1 MKSLKGT
8 KTAENLMKSFAG
20 ESQARMRY
28 TFFAKTA
35 LKEGYNQISKIFI
48 ETAENERAHA
58 KRFYEFLKDDFQGET
73 LDVNASYPVEL
84 PTDTKT
90 NLIYAADGEHD
101 ENTNLY
107 PTFAKVAEEEGFPE
121 IAAAFRMICKVE
133 VAHEVRYRKLAANL
147 VNGAVFKK
155 DSDKTLWKCSNCGFI
170 YEGAEAPAK
179 CPACLHPQAFF
190 ELFVENY

>member
-28 TFFAKTA
+28 TFFAKAA

-58 KRFYEFLKDDFQGET
+58 KRFYEFLKDDFQGEA

-90 NLIYAADGEHD
+90 NLIYAAEGEHD
-101 ENTNLY
+101 ENSNLY
-107 PTFAKVAEEEGFPE
+107 PTFAKIAEEEGFPE

-133 VAHEVRYRKLAANL
+133 V
-147 VNGAVFKK
+147 VNGTVFKK
-155 DSDKTLWKCSNCGFI
+155 DSNKTLWKCRNCGFI
-170 YEGAEAPAK
+170 FEGAEAPVK

>member
-28 TFFAKTA
+28 TYFAKAA
-35 LKEGYNQISKIFI
+35 LKEGYNQISKIFM

-90 NLIYAADGEHD
+90 NLIYAAEGERD

-147 VNGAVFKK
+147 VNGLVFKK

>member
-28 TFFAKTA
+28 TFFAKVA

-58 KRFYEFLKDDFQGET
+58 KRFYEFLKDDFQGEA

-90 NLIYAADGEHD
+90 NLIYAAEGEHD
-101 ENTNLY
+101 ENSNLY

-121 IAAAFRMICKVE
+121 IANAFRLICKVE

-147 VNGAVFKK
+147 VNGTVFKK
-155 DSDKTLWKCSNCGFI
+155 DSNKTLWKCGNCGFI
-170 YEGAEAPAK
+170 FEGAEAPVK

>member
-28 TFFAKTA
+28 TYFAKAA
-35 LKEGYNQISKIFI
+35 LKEGYNQISKIFM

-90 NLIYAADGEHD
+90 NLIYAAEGEHD

-179 CPACLHPQAFF
+179 CPTCLHPQAFF